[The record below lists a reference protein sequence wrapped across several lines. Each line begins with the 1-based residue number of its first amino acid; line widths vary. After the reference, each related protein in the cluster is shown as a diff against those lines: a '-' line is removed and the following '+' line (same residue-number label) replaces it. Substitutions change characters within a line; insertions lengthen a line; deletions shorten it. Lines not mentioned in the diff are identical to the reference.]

1 MGQLT
6 EMIASMGWKQRL
18 TILAVAAAVIAA
30 LWLGVRWNRERDLRP
45 LFTSLS
51 PEDSGAIVARLR
63 SSNVPYSV
71 RDDGAILVP
80 SARVAE
86 LRLDLAS
93 AGLPQTG
100 RLGFELFDKTNFG
113 ATDFAEQV
121 NYRRAVEGELERSFM
136 AIGEV
141 EKARVHVTF
150 AKDSVFVESRQ
161 PAKASVMLKLRP
173 GGRLS
178 PQHIQGITHLAASAV
193 EGLGPED
200 VSVLDMNGAL
210 LNRPRRKLDSEETG
224 ASDARLDYSQSVE
237 KDLLVKIRATLDP
250 LLGADNYRAGVTA
263 DVDFTSGEQSEETFE
278 PDKSVMLHS
287 QKTEDVSDSA
297 VAAGGVPGT
306 ATNLP
311 RPVERSSS
319 TRGGVARRT
328 ENTTYQTSRVVKR
341 LTLPQGN
348 LRRVSVAVLL
358 DQTVRWEGSG
368 AQARRVIE
376 PPPPE
381 RLKVVRDVLAGV
393 IGFQEQRG
401 DQILVESLPFEAT
414 LHATPPTPGAFG
426 GSNSA
431 PAGPFLLPAWA
442 EPLLKIAPLAVWLGA
457 VAAVAI
463 VILVAVFWV
472 FRRLRRKGGDPQHAP
487 RATSQAAITT
497 GDTNSELEAKAMAQL
512 AANEESRIRAEQE
525 LLASLKLPPNT
536 KKTEV
541 LRKQIGESAKR
552 DPLATAQLI
561 RSWLSEQER

>member
-1 MGQLT
+1 MGQIQA
-6 EMIASMGWKQRL
+6 MISSMGWRQRIS
-18 TILAVAAAVIAA
+18 ILAIAAAVAAA
-30 LWLGVRWNRERDLRP
+30 LWMGVRYNREKDLRP

-51 PEDSGAIVARLR
+51 PEDSGAIVAKLR
-63 SSNVPYSV
+63 TTNVPYAI
-71 RDDGAILVP
+71 RDDGAIMVP

-93 AGLPQTG
+93 SGLPQTG

-136 AIGEV
+136 AIAVV

-150 AKDSVFVESRQ
+150 PKESVFIESRQ

-178 PQHIQGITHLAASAV
+178 PQNIQGITHLAASAV
-193 EGLGPED
+193 EGLQPEN

-210 LNRPRRKLDSEETG
+210 LNRPRRNIDGEEAG
-224 ASDARLDYSQSVE
+224 ASDARLEYRQSIE

-250 LLGADNYRAGVTA
+250 LLGAERYRAGVTA
-263 DVDFTSGEQSEETFE
+263 DVDFSSGEQSEETFE
-278 PDKSVMLHS
+278 PEKSVMVHS
-287 QKTEDVSDSA
+287 QKTEDVSGSA

-306 ATNLP
+306 ATSLP
-311 RPVERSSS
+311 RPVERTAS

-328 ENTTYQTSRVVKR
+328 ENTTYQTSRLVKR
-341 LTLPQGN
+341 ITLPQGN

-358 DQTVRWEGSG
+358 DQSVRWEGNG
-368 AQARRVIE
+368 AQAKRVIE
-376 PPPPE
+376 APPPE

-414 LHATPPTPGAFG
+414 LHSAPPASSGPG
-426 GSNSA
+426 GSANA
-431 PAGPFLLPAWA
+431 PTGTFPMPVFLQ
-442 EPLLKIAPLAVWLGA
+442 PLLKIAPLAVWLGA
-457 VAAVAI
+457 VAAVA
-463 VILVAVFWV
+463 VVLLVAVFWV
-472 FRRLRRKGGDPQHAP
+472 IRRLRRKGGVHGQP
-487 RATSQAAITT
+487 RPTSQAALPAT
-497 GDTNSELEAKAMAQL
+497 DHASQLESKAMAQL
-512 AANEESRIRAEQE
+512 AANEENRVRAEQE
-525 LLASLKLPPNT
+525 LLASLQLPPNT
-536 KKTEV
+536 KKTEI

-552 DPLATAQLI
+552 DPQATAQLI
-561 RSWLSEQER
+561 RAWLNEQER

>member
-6 EMIASMGWKQRL
+6 EMIASMGWRQRIS
-18 TILAVAAAVIAA
+18 ILAISAAVVGA
-30 LWLGVRWNRERDLRP
+30 LWMGVLWNRERDLRP

-63 SSNVPYSV
+63 TSKVHYSV
-71 RDDGAILVP
+71 RDDGTILVP

-86 LRLDLAS
+86 LRLDLAT

-121 NYRRAVEGELERSFM
+121 NYRRAVEGELERSFI
-136 AIGEV
+136 AISEV

-161 PAKASVMLKLRP
+161 PAKASVMLRLRP

-193 EGLGPED
+193 EGLQPED

-210 LNRPRRKLDSEETG
+210 LNRPRRNLDGEQAG
-224 ASDARLDYSQSVE
+224 ASDARLDYRQSVE

-250 LLGADNYRAGVTA
+250 LLGEDRYRAGVTA
-263 DVDFTSGEQSEETFE
+263 DVDFSSGEQSEETFE
-278 PDKSVMLHS
+278 PEKSVMVHS
-287 QKTEDVSDSA
+287 QKTEDVSNSA

-306 ATNLP
+306 ATSLP
-311 RPVERSSS
+311 RPVERTTS

-328 ENTTYQTSRVVKR
+328 ENTTYQTSRVVKKT
-341 LTLPQGN
+341 TLPQGN

-358 DQTVRWEGSG
+358 DQAVRWEGSG
-368 AQARRVIE
+368 AQAKRVIE

-414 LHATPPTPGAFG
+414 LHAAPPASSGSGGSSTPGPS
-426 GSNSA
+426 GSF
-431 PAGPFLLPAWA
+431 PLPAWLQ
-442 EPLLKIAPLAVWLGA
+442 PLLKIAPVAVWLGA
-457 VAAVAI
+457 VAALAV
-463 VILVAVFWV
+463 VLLVAVFWV
-472 FRRLRRKGGDPQHAP
+472 VRRLSRKGGAHAQT
-487 RATSQAAITT
+487 RAASHAALPANDHT
-497 GDTNSELEAKAMAQL
+497 GELEAKAMAQL
-512 AANEESRIRAEQE
+512 AVNEENRVRAEQE
-525 LLASLKLPPNT
+525 LLASLQLPPNT
-536 KKTEV
+536 KKTEI

-552 DPLATAQLI
+552 DPQATAQLI
-561 RSWLSEQER
+561 RAWLNEQER